1 MAAWLLERKHPD
13 GYAQTVRERSKG
25 AEEMTKI
32 VFGVA
37 RAENGGDATED
48 AEGDETD
55 G

>member
-1 MAAWLLERKHPD
+1 M
-13 GYAQTVRERSKG
+13 RERSER

-32 VFGVA
+32 VLGVA